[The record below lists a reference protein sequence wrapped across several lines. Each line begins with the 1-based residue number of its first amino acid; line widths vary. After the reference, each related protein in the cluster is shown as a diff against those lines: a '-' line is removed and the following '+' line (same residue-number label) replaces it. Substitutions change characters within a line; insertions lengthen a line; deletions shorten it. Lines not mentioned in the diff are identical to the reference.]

1 MGLDM
6 YLTKKHYVQ
15 NWEHTELEKRFEVT
29 IKQGDKT
36 YGNIDASK
44 VKYIEEEA
52 GYWRK
57 SNHIHR
63 WFVENLQDGIDDCQE
78 VYVSPN
84 KLKELLSSCK
94 EALENKETACEL
106 LPTHSGFFFGRT
118 DYDEFYFNDIDYT
131 IKIIEDILGDVTN
144 GELPY
149 SIYYSSSW

>member
-15 NWEHTELEKRFEVT
+15 NWEHTQLEKRFEVT

-84 KLKELLSSCK
+84 K
-94 EALENKETACEL
+94 
-106 LPTHSGFFFGRT
+106 H
-118 DYDEFYFNDIDYT
+118 
-131 IKIIEDILGDVTN
+131 
-144 GELPY
+144 
-149 SIYYSSSW
+149 

>member
-1 MGLDM
+1 M
-6 YLTKKHYVQ
+6 
-15 NWEHTELEKRFEVT
+15 
-29 IKQGDKT
+29 
-36 YGNIDASK
+36 
-44 VKYIEEEA
+44 
-52 GYWRK
+52 
-57 SNHIHR
+57 
-63 WFVENLQDGIDDCQE
+63 
-78 VYVSPN
+78 
-84 KLKELLSSCK
+84 SSCK

>member
-1 MGLDM
+1 M

-15 NWEHTELEKRFEVT
+15 NWEHTPLEERFEVT
-29 IKQGDKT
+29 IKQGNKT

-44 VKYIEEEA
+44 IKYIEEEA

-57 SNHIHR
+57 ANHIHR
-63 WFVENLQDGIDDCQE
+63 WFVENLQDGNDDCQE
-78 VYVSPN
+78 VYVSPS
-84 KLKELLSSCK
+84 KLKELLSSCR

-118 DYDEFYFNDIDYT
+118 EYDEFYFNDINYT
-131 IKIIEDILGDVTN
+131 IKIIEDILDDMSN
-144 GELPY
+144 GELSY